1 MTRASPLVIA
11 RFRASQLPT
20 GGSAG
25 RGAPT
30 WCRAWLGGRV
40 NTRNRPEDR
49 WDPRVVGAP
58 QAAAVEPPR
67 ADPLGHRPPPGL

>member
-58 QAAAVEPPR
+58 QLQLSSRHELTRWATDR
-67 ADPLGHRPPPGL
+67 RPV